1 MKVLHVIATPR
12 GIESNTLRVS
22 SALLATLQETSPDL
36 TLEEVDLF
44 NHDLPA
50 LAGDNIEAKYT
61 LMMGQP
67 IDRTHAESWGQIER
81 LIQRFLAADVIVIS
95 TPMWNL
101 SIPYALKYYIDCL
114 IQPGYVFN
122 YNEMGQAVPLVHG
135 KRMIVVTSRG
145 GDYSPGGPM
154 EAYDFQEPYLRSIF
168 GFIGI
173 YDIEFINAQPMDI
186 TPELRVAATAAAIAR
201 GNALVQGVGSPEP
214 DEEIILANPVGLKP
228 QPIEAVIDLTSSA
241 DVTANSIADAEL

>member
-81 LIQRFLAADVIVIS
+81 LIERFLAADVIIIS

-114 IQPGYVFN
+114 IQPGYVFT

-135 KRMIVVTSRG
+135 KRMVVVTSRG

-168 GFIGI
+168 GFIGV

-186 TPELRVAATAAAIAR
+186 TPDLRVAATAAAIAR
-201 GNALVQGVGSPEP
+201 GNELIDGMGGATDNSAITLP
-214 DEEIILANPVGLKP
+214 NPAGLKP
-228 QPIEAVIDLTSSA
+228 QPIEATIDITAGATA
-241 DVTANSIADAEL
+241 DLAADIGD